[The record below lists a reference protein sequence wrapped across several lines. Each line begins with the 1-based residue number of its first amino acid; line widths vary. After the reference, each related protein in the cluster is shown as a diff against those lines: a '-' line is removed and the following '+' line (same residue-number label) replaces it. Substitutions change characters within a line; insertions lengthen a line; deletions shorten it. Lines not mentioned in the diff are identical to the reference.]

1 MGGRNDV
8 WDVHG
13 MKDEYT
19 GKGGVPKA
27 GFSIVVIEKAGL
39 LRS

>member
-1 MGGRNDV
+1 MGIIDVV

-19 GKGGVPKA
+19 GKSRGSKA
-27 GFSIVVIEKAGL
+27 GFSIVIIEKDVLGWL
-39 LRS
+39 